1 MAAWKRGQCFQEH
14 SPVWLLLGNCL
25 RIPAVFA
32 KDLVKLLSGSF
43 QSSSLCFSPFG
54 LQQGGLKA
62 AGTPQ
67 QINVWTGEAP
77 GLTGNNE
84 IKKAP
89 LREIKVRQGELHS
102 ECKHRQRRGLES
114 WPVTAASG
122 GFIHECH
129 RGNGHIRKPG
139 RGSRAG
145 ADALQCDLKTAF
157 GTCLKYLP
165 EDSSQQSWLRSSQT
179 VDTTIFDSMKEQV
192 RRPLPPWHLTYL
204 TKSIV
209 LLLTESFCTKRS
221 RNH

>member
-1 MAAWKRGQCFQEH
+1 MVPLIWMAAWKRGQCFQEH

-25 RIPAVFA
+25 GIPAVFA

-43 QSSSLCFSPFG
+43 QSSSLCFSPLR

-89 LREIKVRQGELHS
+89 SKPPREIKVRQGELHS

-129 RGNGHIRKPG
+129 RGNGNIR
-139 RGSRAG
+139 RGAV
-145 ADALQCDLKTAF
+145 LELMHC
-157 GTCLKYLP
+157 
-165 EDSSQQSWLRSSQT
+165 T
-179 VDTTIFDSMKEQV
+179 VI
-192 RRPLPPWHLTYL
+192 
-204 TKSIV
+204 
-209 LLLTESFCTKRS
+209 
-221 RNH
+221 

>member
-25 RIPAVFA
+25 GIPAVFA

-43 QSSSLCFSPFG
+43 QSSSLCFSPLR

-89 LREIKVRQGELHS
+89 SKPPREIKVRQGELHWVQTPT
-102 ECKHRQRRGLES
+102 ETR
-114 WPVTAASG
+114 
-122 GFIHECH
+122 
-129 RGNGHIRKPG
+129 IRKLACHCCQRWFYSWMSPWKWKHQE
-139 RGSRAG
+139 GSRAG
-145 ADALQCDLKTAF
+145 ADALQCDLKTAS
-157 GTCLKYLP
+157 GKCLKYLP

-179 VDTTIFDSMKEQV
+179 LLTRLYLTQWRNRV

-209 LLLTESFCTKRS
+209 LLLTESFCTKLS

>member
-1 MAAWKRGQCFQEH
+1 MVPLIWMAAWKCGQCFQEH

-25 RIPAVFA
+25 GIPAVFA

-43 QSSSLCFSPFG
+43 QSSSLCFSPLR

-89 LREIKVRQGELHS
+89 SKPSREIKVRQGELHS

-129 RGNGHIRKPG
+129 RGNGNIRKPG
-139 RGSRAG
+139 KGSRAG

-157 GTCLKYLP
+157 GKCLKYLP
-165 EDSSQQSWLRSSQT
+165 EDSSQQS
-179 VDTTIFDSMKEQV
+179 
-192 RRPLPPWHLTYL
+192 
-204 TKSIV
+204 
-209 LLLTESFCTKRS
+209 
-221 RNH
+221 